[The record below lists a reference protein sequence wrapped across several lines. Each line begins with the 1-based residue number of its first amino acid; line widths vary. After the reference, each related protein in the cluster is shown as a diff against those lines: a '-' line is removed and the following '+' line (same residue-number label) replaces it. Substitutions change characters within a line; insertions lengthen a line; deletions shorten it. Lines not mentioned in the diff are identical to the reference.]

1 MKIKWPWRKKRD
13 NREIVNDVLR
23 CIQPQL
29 NKLIF
34 NHQIMVN
41 EITAYKEENIPH
53 KIRVIEGNLNT
64 IAVQLAAIRN
74 DLHPP
79 MRLRLEQL
87 DTALKIQVKFLNEI
101 WDEVKSH
108 GG

>member
-1 MKIKWPWRKKRD
+1 MKLFTWPKKQHVPTTSEIVDGVYALLAPQIRKLTYDVKILQNDVNKIKVD
-13 NREIVNDVLR
+13 LR
-23 CIQPQL
+23 
-29 NKLIF
+29 
-34 NHQIMVN
+34 
-41 EITAYKEENIPH
+41 
-53 KIRVIEGNLNT
+53 
-64 IAVQLAAIRN
+64 
-74 DLHPP
+74 PP